1 MATPIKQDQSIT
13 LKFGGGVNSAA
24 SEDDINPVECSDGQ
38 NFLIDLNNRNL
49 RPRNP
54 IAKVGTAPN
63 GQPIRGFANL
73 VDSDGVATILIQA
86 GDTIYN
92 WSETIGF
99 LNVGSCS
106 PNARLRGFLEHYWA
120 LDDVVIIT
128 DLALQENVLIWNGS
142 ALTTMTHN
150 LGGDFKA
157 KYCLV
162 DDERA
167 HFANIVSSSV
177 ATPHLIAASEVSN
190 YQVLTTANRP
200 SSSLGAG
207 DAFYLLTLDLR
218 PINGLMSFYDNILL
232 STEKGSMYRIKG
244 TDSTDI
250 SISKF
255 FPRSFATGD
264 ESLVYKGNDVLFGR
278 IGKLQSVVATDK
290 FGDVATAD
298 VTSSIKN
305 QLIDQQNWQMAYN
318 PRTEKV
324 YVHAVDQERM
334 WEYSKDL
341 EGTEL
346 SPWVKLTTQNQFSMN
361 PEVIMTL
368 IDPVDNLE
376 YVFMGDAFGNIY
388 KIEGQAGDSDCGQN
402 DILTS
407 WKSGIL
413 KLPNELIGEK
423 FSGYISYR
431 SDVDTQISLNFYFGG
446 SNVSNDTLVIPLKGS
461 VGGSYFG
468 GNSYFGGEDYFGT
481 AFEGR
486 FRREAYQAAGRSEE
500 IQVEIVHEG
509 TAFFEINEITT
520 RFFSKTNP

>member
-1 MATPIKQDQSIT
+1 MAVTLQDDPVVT

-24 SEDDINPVECSDGQ
+24 SEDDIKATECVDGQ
-38 NFLIDLNNRNL
+38 NFLIDLNNKNL

-54 IAKVGTAPN
+54 IELLGTAPN
-63 GQPIRGFANL
+63 GQGINGFANL
-73 VDSDGVATILIQA
+73 VDADGVSTILIQA

-92 WSETIGF
+92 WSSIIGF
-99 LNVGSCS
+99 IVVGACD
-106 PNARLRGFLEHYWA
+106 PDAKLRGKLEHYWP

-128 DLALQENVLIWNGS
+128 DIALRENVLIWNGS
-142 ALTTMTHN
+142 ALTEMTHN

-167 HFANIVSSSV
+167 QFANIVSASV
-177 ATPHLIAASEVSN
+177 ATPHLVATSELSD
-190 YQVLTTANRP
+190 YQVLSTTDRP

-207 DAFYLLTLDLR
+207 DAFYILTPDLR
-218 PINGLMSFYDNILL
+218 PINGLMSFYDNVLI
-232 STEKGSMYRIKG
+232 STEKGSMYRING
-244 TDSTDI
+244 TDSTDT

-264 ESLVYKGNDVLFGR
+264 ESLVYKGNDVIYGR
-278 IGKLQSVVATDK
+278 IGKLQSIVTTDK
-290 FGDVATAD
+290 FGDISTGD
-298 VTSSIKN
+298 ITSPIKD
-305 QLIDQQNWQMAYN
+305 QLIDQQDWQMAYN

-324 YVHAVDQERM
+324 YIHAVGQEQM

-346 SPWVKLTTQNQFSMN
+346 SPWVKLITGNAFSMN
-361 PEVIMTL
+361 PQVIMTL

-376 YVFMGDAFGNIY
+376 YVFMGDQYGNLY
-388 KIEGQAGDSDCGQN
+388 RIEGTAGNADCGSN
-402 DILTS
+402 DIEAR

-413 KLPNELIGEK
+413 KLPNEMIAEK
-423 FSGYISYR
+423 VSGYISYR
-431 SDVDTQISLNFYFGG
+431 SDEDTEITLNFYFGG
-446 SNVSNDTLVIPLKGS
+446 SNVSNDTLNVSLPGS

-468 GNSYFGGEDYFGT
+468 GEVYFGGDFYYGS

-500 IQVEIVHEG
+500 IQVEVVHSG
-509 TAFFEINEITT
+509 TAYFEINEICA
-520 RFFSKTNP
+520 RFHSKTNP